1 MKAVDAGASVLLIG
15 ETGLG
20 AVELGRELHS
30 YFGASGNC
38 AIATYKASTKIL
50 VKTIA
55 EGLGIPTQ
63 TDDEKPKDL
72 NLEQLKEEVLSNIEG
87 TIIILPEAQRLP
99 QSIRYWLS
107 DCLVDGGR
115 VICLAAQMERKKDLF
130 LELLEIEMA
139 LPSDDRIRSIMR
151 AECERYGL
159 RLSEAQLAGL
169 QPLAGR
175 NPMLARKVIRSE
187 ALGIKQEKP
196 EHSQYLDIWPLV
208 LVFFCLL
215 GTLKFIGRGTGEQS
229 LYLIGGVAIMV
240 GMSLRYAGQIK
251 GARRKLQ

>member
-1 MKAVDAGASVLLIG
+1 VEQGASVLLIG
-15 ETGLG
+15 ETGSG
-20 AVELGRELHS
+20 AVELGRELHD
-30 YFGASGNC
+30 YFGDGNRC
-38 AIATYKASTKIL
+38 AIATYKASTKNLLKAI
-50 VKTIA
+50 TH
-55 EGLGIPTQ
+55 GLGLSTVSEG
-63 TDDEKPKDL
+63 EKPKDL
-72 NLEQLKEEVLSNIEG
+72 NLEELKEEVLSNADG
-87 TIIILPEAQRLP
+87 AVIILPEAQRLP
-99 QSIRYWLS
+99 ASIRYWLS
-107 DCLVDGGR
+107 DCIADGAK
-115 VICLAAQMERKKDLF
+115 VIALAAQNPKKDLF

-159 RLSEAQLAGL
+159 RLSEAQLAAL

-196 EHSQYLDIWPLV
+196 QHSQYLDIWPLI

-215 GTLKFIGRGTGEQS
+215 GTLKFIGRATGEQS